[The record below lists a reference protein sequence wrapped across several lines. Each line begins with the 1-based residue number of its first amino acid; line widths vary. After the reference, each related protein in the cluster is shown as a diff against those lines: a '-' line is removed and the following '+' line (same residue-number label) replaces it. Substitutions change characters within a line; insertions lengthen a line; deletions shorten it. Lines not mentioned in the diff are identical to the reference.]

1 MLTFTLVFLDDGLVW
16 QFDDR
21 LHD

>member
-1 MLTFTLVFLDDGLVW
+1 MLTFTFVFLDDGLVW

-21 LHD
+21 LND